1 MKKVLVDT
9 NVLLN
14 GFEINNDYKY
24 ILLSHV
30 NRELEK
36 HKKYGDNELKYKS
49 RKAVRFVEENKE
61 HFEFDVKDYSVD
73 FDPNADPDYTDN
85 KIIQACI
92 DNRYALMTHDL
103 LLKHRAMMHGIELV
117 SVNTNT
123 DHQYTGYKE
132 VRLSDQEIADLYQ
145 NIDNNTFNLL
155 TNQYLIVYDTYG
167 VCIDKLRWDGKSHV
181 KLKHSPTKKL
191 KAKNELQE
199 LAIDLMMNTDIPIKI
214 IAGSYGSGKTLI
226 SVKLALYHVREK
238 GNYAKIMMVR
248 NPQGTGKEIGYL
260 KGTKED
266 KTADFFKPLIQH
278 LESGEQEAA
287 FLESSGML
295 TKEIPF
301 YMKGLSIE
309 DSIIVCDEAEDLDV
323 KLIKLIGTRVG
334 EGSAVVFSGDY
345 NQAEDNYKNNNGLL
359 AAIEGLKGDPLVG
372 IVVLDEDVR
381 SSASK
386 VFSRL

>member
-36 HKKYGDNELKYKS
+36 HKKYGDGELKYKS
-49 RKAVRFVEENKE
+49 RKAVRFIEENIE
-61 HFEFDVKDYSVD
+61 YFEFDIKDYSPTFSND
-73 FDPNADPDYTDN
+73 IDPTYTDN
-85 KIIQACI
+85 KIVQACI
-92 DNRYALMTHDL
+92 DNEYALMTNDL
-103 LLKHRAMMHGIELV
+103 LLKQHARMHNIELV
-117 SVNTNT
+117 EEVHL
-123 DHQYTGYKE
+123 DHQYKGYKE
-132 VRLSDQEIADLYQ
+132 VHLSDQEIADLYQ

-155 TNQYLIVYDTYG
+155 VNQYLIIYDMYG
-167 VCIDKLRWDGKSHV
+167 VCIDKLRWDGNSHV

-191 KAKNELQE
+191 KAKNVLQE

-214 IAGSYGSGKTLI
+214 IAGNYGSGKTLI

-287 FLESSGML
+287 FLESSGQL
-295 TKEIPF
+295 SKEIPF

-309 DSIIVCDEAEDLDV
+309 DSIIVCDEAEDLDT

-334 EGSAVVFSGDY
+334 GNSAVVFSGDY
-345 NQAEDNYKNNNGLL
+345 NQAEDNYKNNNGLI
-359 AAIEGLKGDPLVG
+359 AAIDGLKGDPLVG
-372 IVVLDEDVR
+372 IVVLEEDVR

>member
-36 HKKYGDNELKYKS
+36 HKKYGDSELKYKS

-61 HFEFDVKDYSVD
+61 HFEFDVKDYSATFSNDV
-73 FDPNADPDYTDN
+73 DPDYTDN
-85 KIIQACI
+85 KIIQACL
-92 DNRYALMTHDL
+92 DNGYALMTHDL
-103 LLKHRAMMHGIELV
+103 LLKQHATMYEIELIP
-117 SVNTNT
+117 VNIGTE
-123 DHQYTGYKE
+123 HQYTGYKE

-155 TNQYLIVYDTYG
+155 TNQYLVVYDAHG